1 MCMHQSW
8 ANLSRCRHCK
18 ALVPEYE
25 VVAKT
30 LKEKNIKIAKVDCVD
45 QAELCQAHGVQGYP
59 YVVLLEYGCLMS
71 LIIYLVVLLKYS
83 DRAQQQ
89 NTMVL
94 ARLMGLSN
102 T

>member
-1 MCMHQSW
+1 M
-8 ANLSRCRHCK
+8 
-18 ALVPEYE
+18 PEYE
-25 VVAKT
+25 VATTT

-59 YVVLLEYGCLMS
+59 YVVLLEYGCWMS

-83 DRAQQQ
+83 GRAQQQ